1 MLKPVVDGGGSRGT
15 AYALEALEDA
25 VQCTTAEKRS
35 SGEEGRCGS
44 IAELLR
50 DAPAL
55 LDKGYR
61 YIGFTGG
68 KRALAKA
75 TAEEMEDRGH
85 YKYSDRQPNGNWLPL
100 HSVVS
105 HYLKAKANGEPERG
119 EPPPRSPKP
128 PPSESSS

>member
-1 MLKPVVDGGGSRGT
+1 MQRS
-15 AYALEALEDA
+15 
-25 VQCTTAEKRS
+25 TAEKRS

-44 IAELLR
+44 LAELLR

-75 TAEEMEDRGH
+75 TAREMEARDH
-85 YKYSDRQPNGNWLPL
+85 YKYSSRKPNRNWIPL
-100 HSVVS
+100 HSVIS
-105 HYLKAKANGEPERG
+105 HYLKSKAGA
-119 EPPPRSPKP
+119 
-128 PPSESSS
+128 